1 MLTYLIPGPEDL
13 EAVQMPSARRT
24 NKSEQTKGGCVLQL
38 RAALQDWKR

>member
-24 NKSEQTKGGCVLQL
+24 NKSEQAKGG
-38 RAALQDWKR
+38 